1 MSARDGDHV
10 VREGGALLSGV
21 AAAISYGEPLS
32 AEGAEVDLYLS
43 GSLHGQLGLVV
54 AAVADPLG
62 SVVVRV
68 VADDRWSSVLEA
80 ASDGRD
86 GVQIAP
92 RAAVAL
98 DLMDSGD
105 PRQWITAEHLVAAGG

>member
-1 MSARDGDHV
+1 MSARDADHV
-10 VREGGALLSGV
+10 VREDGALLSGV

-43 GSLHGQLGLVV
+43 GSLHVQLGLVV

-68 VADDRWSSVLEA
+68 VSDDRWSSVLEA
-80 ASDGRD
+80 ASDGDD

-105 PRQWITAEHLVAAGG
+105 PRQWIAAEHLVAAGG